1 MLNFGCEVR
10 FSLHNGE
17 HLFSQPGFLQ
27 LLLNAGL
34 RAIKKRLK
42 GAFLN
47 LSDNQNA
54 LLYLAMIAAA
64 WVR

>member
-1 MLNFGCEVR
+1 MLNFGCAVR
-10 FSLHNGE
+10 FFLSGGDRL
-17 HLFSQPGFLQ
+17 LSQPGFLQ